1 MIDFAINVVL
11 IASLAVAMV
20 VTVVGLCVGTV
31 VLVAVVRDFLQGGR
45 KE

>member
-1 MIDFAINVVL
+1 MSFALPRRSVRRWPVIDFAIN
-11 IASLAVAMV
+11 
-20 VTVVGLCVGTV
+20 V